1 LPTVIVTIMLTMW
14 VVENARLFE
23 RLIFNLSSKP
33 SRWHKKATDWAIHN
47 NKVAPECVD
56 DWLDIQLVVC
66 LTKTM
71 QPLIFGPVVC
81 ITLLV
86 LARSPAID
94 DWDIPWGLSL
104 MLVTMLLYAISA
116 EVMLQHGA
124 KSARAK
130 AIKQLTGKISAERN
144 LNRPDEVVIKRIE
157 YEVERIRALRE
168 GAFRPWY
175 ELPLL
180 QSFGGLGTLAIALQ
194 YLHGVWERGTF

>member
-1 LPTVIVTIMLTMW
+1 
-14 VVENARLFE
+14 
-23 RLIFNLSSKP
+23 
-33 SRWHKKATDWAIHN
+33 
-47 NKVAPECVD
+47 VD

-104 MLVTMLLYAISA
+104 VLVTMLLYAISA
-116 EVMLQHGA
+116 EVMLQCGA

-130 AIKQLTGKISAERN
+130 AIKQ
-144 LNRPDEVVIKRIE
+144 
-157 YEVERIRALRE
+157 
-168 GAFRPWY
+168 
-175 ELPLL
+175 
-180 QSFGGLGTLAIALQ
+180 
-194 YLHGVWERGTF
+194 